1 MKIGHAKNRRGE
13 NQFDSDHAF
22 RSKYNRACLQNQ
34 DLYGELRLGDAVLEG
49 LGDLLQSDLGLGLK
63 CDAAGGARLAG
74 SLARQR
80 LNPQP

>member
-34 DLYGELRLGDAVLEG
+34 DLYGELYLAGRRLGGRSSASLKLVTEID
-49 LGDLLQSDLGLGLK
+49 QS
-63 CDAAGGARLAG
+63 APA
-74 SLARQR
+74 S
-80 LNPQP
+80 